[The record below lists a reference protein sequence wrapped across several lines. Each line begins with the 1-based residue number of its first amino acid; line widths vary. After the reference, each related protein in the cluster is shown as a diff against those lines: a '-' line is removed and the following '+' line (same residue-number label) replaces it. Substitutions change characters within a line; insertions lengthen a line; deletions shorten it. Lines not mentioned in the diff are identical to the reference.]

1 MTKKEK
7 NEKLDKLLKEM
18 ERKYMVHKASDIV
31 VEPKIRTGVYALDY
45 VLDGGISQYNGGHIM
60 EFYGGE
66 SSGKTTFCLHV
77 VKKYQS
83 LDKTC
88 AYINA
93 EASYD
98 PQWAEICGV
107 DNDNL
112 LVIVPKSLEDAG
124 EALIELIPK
133 VDLIIIDSISALV
146 PEEEID
152 KTLSDK
158 NMASQAKVNT
168 PMCRKINKIRNA
180 HKTSII
186 FINQLR
192 EKVGV
197 MYGNP
202 EHTPGGRAL
211 KHLYDTRIQFRA
223 GKPMDVGSGDKK
235 ERIGMEINLFG
246 KKNKKGTAFRRAVI
260 DFYTNGQVD
269 NKKSIFFAEVK
280 YNVIN
285 LTGKTYTY
293 KDIKAVGKDN
303 MIKALTDKDWDNIE
317 KDIFKINK

>member
-1 MTKKEK
+1 MTKKPK
-7 NEKLDKLLKEM
+7 NEKLDKLLKKM
-18 ERKYMVHKASDIV
+18 EAKYTVNKASDIV

-77 VKKYQS
+77 IKKYQS
-83 LDKTC
+83 LDKIC
-88 AYINA
+88 VFINA
-93 EASYD
+93 EGGYD
-98 PQWAEICGV
+98 PMWANICGV

-112 LVIVPKSLEDAG
+112 LIVHPKSLEEAG
-124 EALIELIPK
+124 GALLDSIPN
-133 VDLIIIDSISALV
+133 VDLIIVDSVAALI
-146 PEEEID
+146 PEEEIN

-158 NMASQAKVNT
+158 NMASQSKVFS
-168 PMCRKINKIRNA
+168 PMCRKINKIRQK

-186 FINQLR
+186 FINQMR

-211 KHLYDTRIQFRA
+211 RHLYDSRVQFRA
-223 GKPMDVGSGDKK
+223 GKPIDIGSGDKK

-246 KKNKKGTAFRRAVI
+246 KKNKKGIAFRRAVL
-260 DFYTNGQVD
+260 DFYTNGDVD
-269 NKKSIFFAEVK
+269 NTKSLFFAALK
-280 YNVIN
+280 FNIIN
-285 LTGKTYTY
+285 LSGKTYTWNE
-293 KDIKAVGKDN
+293 KKVVGKDAF
-303 MIKALTDKDWDNIE
+303 MKEMTDKEWNKLE
-317 KDIFKINK
+317 KEVFKVSK